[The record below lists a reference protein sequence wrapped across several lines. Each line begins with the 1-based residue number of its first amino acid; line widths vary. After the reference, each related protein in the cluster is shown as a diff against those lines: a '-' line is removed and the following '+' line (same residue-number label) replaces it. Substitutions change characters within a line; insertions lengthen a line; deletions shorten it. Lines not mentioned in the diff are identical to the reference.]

1 MTFAG
6 CTFHIPAG
14 SPSYLISLPDTTVS
28 STTAFAL
35 WELAKSPE
43 TQRRAREEILAA
55 RRDVL
60 ESTGTDEIPFG
71 HYEKMPL
78 LVALTKVHRNF
89 IVSVDDSELTFWYK
103 GNAQDAS
110 ILTNRSQASG
120 RR

>member
-1 MTFAG
+1 M
-6 CTFHIPAG
+6 
-14 SPSYLISLPDTTVS
+14 S
-28 STTAFAL
+28 STIAFAL

-43 TQRRAREEILAA
+43 TQRRVREEILAA

-78 LVALTKVHRNF
+78 LVALTKVHQSFVVN
-89 IVSVDDSELTFWYK
+89 VDDNGLTFWYK
-103 GNAQDAS
+103 GNTEGAS
-110 ILTNRSQASG
+110 SLADGRQASD